1 MTGFLRLS
9 FASLSKVLKVFAS
22 KKCTVALNGIV
33 EFDMFSEPSVGAREK
48 CGGFS
53 AT

>member
-9 FASLSKVLKVFAS
+9 FASLSKVFAS

>member
-9 FASLSKVLKVFAS
+9 FASLSKVFAS

-33 EFDMFSEPSVGAREK
+33 EFDMFSEPSVGARDRIQINLYA
-48 CGGFS
+48 G
-53 AT
+53 